1 MSPVSLT
8 GRGGDFVPEGGVPA
22 EQIWLRR
29 RHTIGRARRM
39 FDPDLVPVWSQWLSP
54 ILTGEPVV
62 TSPQFVLRVNS
73 ELAHDRRVTLL
84 RTADTDLVAVSPSVA
99 EQLNVV
105 QQPPAD
111 LDEVLSRMAAAGEKL
126 DGSDR
131 YFGLT
136 TAATAA
142 LAQPDEVPPCVTVRV
157 LTAEDQEQF
166 DAWLARCSD
175 QDKKSAQVNLDDWLV
190 VGALVDGELGAA
202 GSAYIDELELA
213 DLGVLTS
220 PDHRRMGLGRLTVR
234 ELIRQCLAQCH
245 QIQYRCAV
253 ANQASAQLAVACGLT
268 SLGTFD
274 CIEQD

>member
-1 MSPVSLT
+1 
-8 GRGGDFVPEGGVPA
+8 
-22 EQIWLRR
+22 
-29 RHTIGRARRM
+29 M

-73 ELAHDRRVTLL
+73 ELAHDRRITLL
-84 RTADTDLVAVSPSVA
+84 RTADTDLVVVSPSFA
-99 EQLNVV
+99 EQLSLV

-136 TAATAA
+136 TAATAS
-142 LAQPDEVPPCVTVRV
+142 LVEPDQVPACVTVRV
-157 LTAEDQEQF
+157 LTAEDQELF
-166 DAWLARCSD
+166 DALLARSSD

-220 PDHRRMGLGRLTVR
+220 PDHRRMGLARLTVR
-234 ELIRQCLAQCH
+234 ELIRQCLAQGH

-253 ANQASAQLAVACGLT
+253 ANQASAQLAAACGLA
-268 SLGTFD
+268 SIGTFD

>member
-1 MSPVSLT
+1 
-8 GRGGDFVPEGGVPA
+8 
-22 EQIWLRR
+22 
-29 RHTIGRARRM
+29 M